1 MKVLFTMNRILTF
14 SLPILICFTGFNTT
28 FVPSALAKSATK
40 NTKGSAGTP
49 LSKHIGKEYICE
61 VTFWNGTEA
70 LGSLLTRDDKGP
82 YDDSFRLKITGPNS
96 YVIRGSKSFPNGE
109 RSAVFD
115 GKNLIISRWRAGD
128 ISETTPMGNQWVVT
142 QPSSINMDT
151 LEASGRSDSSSFFGY
166 IWSVTKGSC
175 D

>member
-1 MKVLFTMNRILTF
+1 MNRILRL
-14 SLPILICFTGFNTT
+14 SLPLVICFTSVTSNS
-28 FVPSALAKSATK
+28 VPSAMAKPATK
-40 NTKGSAGTP
+40 STKSSGGTP

-109 RSAVFD
+109 RNAVFD

-128 ISETTPMGNQWVVT
+128 ISETTPMGNQ
-142 QPSSINMDT
+142 
-151 LEASGRSDSSSFFGY
+151 
-166 IWSVTKGSC
+166 
-175 D
+175 